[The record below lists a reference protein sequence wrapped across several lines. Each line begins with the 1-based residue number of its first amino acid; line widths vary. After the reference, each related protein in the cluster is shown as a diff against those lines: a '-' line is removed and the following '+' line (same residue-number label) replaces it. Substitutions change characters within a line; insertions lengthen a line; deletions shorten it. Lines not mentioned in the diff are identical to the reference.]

1 MNLRFL
7 SLKGVGDFSPRPR
20 GRGKGVG
27 LLALSF
33 PPSNNPALSD
43 HNPRLL
49 EENRPLISQGSLFTP
64 QNNMI
69 H

>member
-1 MNLRFL
+1 MISLP
-7 SLKGVGDFSPRPR
+7 LKGVGGGSPRPR
-20 GRGKGVG
+20 GRGKGEG

-49 EENRPLISQGSLFTP
+49 AVNRPLISQRSLFTSP
-64 QNNMI
+64 K
-69 H
+69 